1 MAQTDLATLQQERA
15 RDALLCFQNVLQ
27 LEQQAVDV
35 LVAAGKAIVQ
45 LAAKHD
51 QLVSPA
57 VLFQLAVL
65 LRHPDPTVRVG
76 MLRKLHKS
84 FERGQIAL
92 KFAALLPLSAVDP
105 VKEYQQLAMA
115 TLKQVVKVRAHFVNS
130 AVVRCCRQVLQ
141 THPCLRLSP
150 VVPVSPQVARART
163 QEMQARQAQDSADAA
178 GVKAKNRVMVQMP
191 EYIVLYLVSVLAHQ
205 TNSSAKPEAHEASQE
220 ILYFLLQVCSFPT
233 FGLLQRLLLFA
244 VYELTV

>member
-1 MAQTDLATLQQERA
+1 MVQTDLATLQQERA

-51 QLVSPA
+51 QLVSPT
-57 VLFQLAVL
+57 VLFHLAVL

-115 TLKQVVKVRAHFVNS
+115 TLKQVVKVRAQFGGLVAPHGALLP
-130 AVVRCCRQVLQ
+130 AVVQ

-150 VVPVSPQVARART
+150 GCSHCRRLPALVHKKCRPGKRKTQPMLRVSRRRT
-163 QEMQARQAQDSADAA
+163 E
-178 GVKAKNRVMVQMP
+178 
-191 EYIVLYLVSVLAHQ
+191 
-205 TNSSAKPEAHEASQE
+205 
-220 ILYFLLQVCSFPT
+220 
-233 FGLLQRLLLFA
+233 
-244 VYELTV
+244 

>member
-1 MAQTDLATLQQERA
+1 VAQTDLATLQQERA

-35 LVAAGKAIVQ
+35 LVTAGKAIVQ

-51 QLVSPA
+51 QLVSPT

-115 TLKQVVKVRAHFVNS
+115 TLKQVVKVRAQFGGSVAPPWCVVAGSVS
-130 AVVRCCRQVLQ
+130 AECMFA
-141 THPCLRLSP
+141 TEHSLSP
-150 VVPVSPQVARART
+150 FASGCPRPYTR
-163 QEMQARQAQDSADAA
+163 AA
-178 GVKAKNRVMVQMP
+178 G
-191 EYIVLYLVSVLAHQ
+191 
-205 TNSSAKPEAHEASQE
+205 
-220 ILYFLLQVCSFPT
+220 
-233 FGLLQRLLLFA
+233 
-244 VYELTV
+244 